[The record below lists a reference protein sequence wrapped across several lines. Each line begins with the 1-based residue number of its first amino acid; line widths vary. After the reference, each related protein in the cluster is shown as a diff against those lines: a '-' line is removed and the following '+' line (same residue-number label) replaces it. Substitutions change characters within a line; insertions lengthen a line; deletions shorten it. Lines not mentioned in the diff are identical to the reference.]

1 MRRHAPDAHVGPPVG
16 HEGHGVSR
24 KPAEIIVVRAV
35 CPCGRKKMPRLDKIC
50 KIIIGYA
57 GDARR
62 LAYAC
67 VQLEARYC
75 YKRHLVVEAPD
86 PNVKGTSLIKELAAD
101 VVGIYGDGPTARTV
115 VKMLRTMV
123 GEKLAENTI
132 RNCARAV
139 AENCLETSMEEI
151 LEALRRAAWI
161 QIDEATMPMMD
172 GRGYVWLVRTDEVT
186 FIVATPSRSEQVVHT
201 FFDCLIGKY
210 ATADGYIVHK
220 KLFKVQRC
228 WSHELNIAKD
238 LAIRGGVGS
247 LHDKLFDEL
256 RGIYY
261 AASVLGIR
269 GGATEEQI
277 RGLKDELRV
286 AIAQYGDHPFAGR
299 LDRAL
304 DDLFTALRVPG
315 MCLTNNPTESDIRKV
330 VVYRNLHHQ
339 FKTARGMR
347 VFSIL
352 HSYVQTAEKN
362 GHLPA
367 AAVLARMNDPD
378 WSLFGDSADGNAAGR
393 KPKCYP
399 PTPKQLA
406 TLKRKGA
413 RIGTASRALVLAEPA
428 YPVLAEPAE
437 PAPAE
442 PRDVV
447 LAEPAEPAPAEPRD
461 VVLAEPAE
469 PAPAEPR
476 DVVLAEPAE
485 HDSAATGL
493 DAAQSSAVPETLAAD
508 AAEGPHACAHYPQRA
523 NRFPEPVRT
532 PARIPVAAALA
543 LECFCRCILHAMFST
558 FTEAACRQVAAHAAV
573 SLGTVPRARV
583 PQPPPTGPARR
594 HATSASAA
602 ARHQRDGP

>member
-1 MRRHAPDAHVGPPVG
+1 MG
-16 HEGHGVSR
+16 
-24 KPAEIIVVRAV
+24 
-35 CPCGRKKMPRLDKIC
+35 
-50 KIIIGYA
+50 
-57 GDARR
+57 
-62 LAYAC
+62 
-67 VQLEARYC
+67 
-75 YKRHLVVEAPD
+75 
-86 PNVKGTSLIKELAAD
+86 
-101 VVGIYGDGPTARTV
+101 
-115 VKMLRTMV
+115 
-123 GEKLAENTI
+123 
-132 RNCARAV
+132 
-139 AENCLETSMEEI
+139 
-151 LEALRRAAWI
+151 
-161 QIDEATMPMMD
+161 
-172 GRGYVWLVRTDEVT
+172 GRGYVWLVRTDEAT

-210 ATADGYIVHK
+210 ATADGYVVHK

-228 WSHELNIAKD
+228 WSHKLNIAKD

-261 AASVLGIR
+261 AASVLAIR

-286 AIAQYGDHPFAGR
+286 VIIQYGDHKFAAR

-339 FKTARGMR
+339 FKTAHGMR
-347 VFSIL
+347 IFSVL
-352 HSYVQTAEKN
+352 HSFVQTAEKN

-367 AAVLARMNDPD
+367 DAVFARMNDPD
-378 WSLFGDSADGNAAGR
+378 WSLFGGSADGDAAGR

-406 TLKRKGA
+406 ILKRRGA
-413 RIGTASRALVLAEPA
+413 RIGTNSRALVLAEPA
-428 YPVLAEPAE
+428 YPVLAEPAY
-437 PAPAE
+437 P
-442 PRDVV
+442 V
-447 LAEPAEPAPAEPRD
+447 LAEPAYP
-461 VVLAEPAE
+461 
-469 PAPAEPR
+469 
-476 DVVLAEPAE
+476 VLAEPAE

-493 DAAQSSAVPETLAAD
+493 DAAQPGAVPETLAAD
-508 AAEGPHACAHYPQRA
+508 AAEGPHACAHSPQRA
-523 NRFPEPVRT
+523 NRFPEPART
-532 PARIPVAAALA
+532 LARIPVAAALA
-543 LECFCRCILHAMFST
+543 LECFCRCILYAMFST

-583 PQPPPTGPARR
+583 PQPPRVGPARR

-602 ARHQRDGP
+602 ARH